1 LEDFTRDEVVARGSF
16 GRKVV
21 DDCLNFGLFESVE
34 GGIRVGKGIPKDGS
48 GVPPHQVSWWGVA
61 GKQMLNGW
69 RRHELWRYWYMPK
82 CLELF
87 EVGG

>member
-34 GGIRVGKGIPKDGS
+34 GEFELVRGFQKKDEGFL
-48 GVPPHQVSWWGVA
+48 VIIIWKIDAKWLA
-61 GKQMLNGW
+61 KT
-69 RRHELWRYWYMPK
+69 
-82 CLELF
+82 
-87 EVGG
+87 